1 MLRTGI
7 GGRFIQYFAIDT
19 IEGSRVTQAKLS
31 SCTRAKQCF
40 AVSRSSLISRE
51 VCSDYGSITIQ
62 CSMTADVIAK
72 SREVAYI
79 PNRYGSNYQYEEECE
94 QEYEQLIVDQE
105 TFVLVV
111 DNDNTDIPN
120 GLRIT
125 LTESQV
131 TELNKQLE
139 YLAEEQADQV
149 LAA

>member
-1 MLRTGI
+1 MNMMSKPEL
-7 GGRFIQYFAIDT
+7 FCPQLPKFEVASDV
-19 IEGSRVTQAKLS
+19 EVDGSLVSFDLKLG
-31 SCTRAKQCF
+31 CI
-40 AVSRSSLISRE
+40 V
-51 VCSDYGSITIQ
+51 IQ

-79 PNRYGSNYQYEEECE
+79 PKRYGSNYQYEEECE
-94 QEYEQLIVDQE
+94 QEYEQLVVDDE

-111 DNDNTDIPN
+111 HNDNTDIPN

>member
-1 MLRTGI
+1 MNMMSKPELFCPQLPKFEVANDVET
-7 GGRFIQYFAIDT
+7 D
-19 IEGSRVTQAKLS
+19 GSVVL
-31 SCTRAKQCF
+31 F
-40 AVSRSSLISRE
+40 ELVH
-51 VCSDYGSITIQ
+51 GSITIQ
-62 CSMTADVIAK
+62 CSMTANVVTK
-72 SREVAYI
+72 QREVSCI
-79 PNRYGSNYQYEEECE
+79 PSQYGSNYQYEDYCN
-94 QEYEQLIVDQE
+94 QDYEQLVVDEE

-139 YLAEEQADQV
+139 YFAEEQADQV

>member
-1 MLRTGI
+1 MNMMSKPELLCPQLPK
-7 GGRFIQYFAIDT
+7 FEVASDV
-19 IEGSRVTQAKLS
+19 EVDGSLVSFDLKLG
-31 SCTRAKQCF
+31 CI
-40 AVSRSSLISRE
+40 V
-51 VCSDYGSITIQ
+51 IQ
-62 CSMTADVIAK
+62 CSMTADVVTK
-72 SREVAYI
+72 SREVSYI
-79 PNRYGSNYQYEEECE
+79 PSQYGSNYQYEDYFN
-94 QEYEQLIVDQE
+94 QDYEQLVVDEE

-139 YLAEEQADQV
+139 YFAEEQADQELKV

>member
-1 MLRTGI
+1 MNMMSKPEL
-7 GGRFIQYFAIDT
+7 FCPQLPKFEVANDV
-19 IEGSRVTQAKLS
+19 EVNGSV
-31 SCTRAKQCF
+31 
-40 AVSRSSLISRE
+40 VSFDLKHGCI
-51 VCSDYGSITIQ
+51 VIQ
-62 CSMTADVIAK
+62 CSMTADVVNK

-79 PNRYGSNYQYEEECE
+79 PRRYGSNYQYEEECE
-94 QEYEQLIVDQE
+94 QEYEQLVVDEE

-139 YLAEEQADQV
+139 YFAEEQADQV
-149 LAA
+149 LTA

>member
-1 MLRTGI
+1 MNMMSKPEL
-7 GGRFIQYFAIDT
+7 FCPQLPKFEVSSE
-19 IEGSRVTQAKLS
+19 IEVDGSL
-31 SCTRAKQCF
+31 
-40 AVSRSSLISRE
+40 VSFDLKH
-51 VCSDYGSITIQ
+51 GSIEIQ
-62 CSMTADVIAK
+62 CSMTADVVTK

-79 PNRYGSNYQYEEECE
+79 PSRYGSNYQYEDYCD
-94 QEYEQLIVDQE
+94 QDYEQLVVDAE

-111 DNDNTDIPN
+111 HNDNTDITG

>member
-1 MLRTGI
+1 MNMMSKPEL
-7 GGRFIQYFAIDT
+7 FCPQLPKFEVSSE
-19 IEGSRVTQAKLS
+19 IEVDGSL
-31 SCTRAKQCF
+31 
-40 AVSRSSLISRE
+40 VSFDLKH
-51 VCSDYGSITIQ
+51 GSIEIQ
-62 CSMTADVIAK
+62 CSMTADVVAK
-72 SREVAYI
+72 SHEVAYI
-79 PNRYGSNYQYEEECE
+79 PSRYGSNYQYEDYCE
-94 QEYEQLIVDQE
+94 QEYEQLVVDEE

-111 DNDNTDIPN
+111 HNDNTDIPN

>member
-1 MLRTGI
+1 MNMMSKPEL
-7 GGRFIQYFAIDT
+7 FCPQLPKFDVSVDV
-19 IEGSRVTQAKLS
+19 EVDGSVVL
-31 SCTRAKQCF
+31 F
-40 AVSRSSLISRE
+40 ELV
-51 VCSDYGSITIQ
+51 YGSIVIQ
-62 CSMTADVIAK
+62 CSMTADVVNK
-72 SREVAYI
+72 SREAAYT
-79 PNRYGSNYQYEEECE
+79 PSRYGSNYQYEEECE
-94 QEYEQLIVDQE
+94 QEYEQLVVDEE

>member
-1 MLRTGI
+1 MNMMSKPELFCPQLPKFEVASDVET
-7 GGRFIQYFAIDT
+7 
-19 IEGSRVTQAKLS
+19 
-31 SCTRAKQCF
+31 
-40 AVSRSSLISRE
+40 
-51 VCSDYGSITIQ
+51 VCSVVLFDLVYGCIVIQ
-62 CSMTADVIAK
+62 CSMTADVVNK

-79 PNRYGSNYQYEEECE
+79 PSRYGSNYQYEEECE
-94 QEYEQLIVDQE
+94 QEYEQLIVDEE

-139 YLAEEQADQV
+139 YFAEEQADQV
-149 LAA
+149 VAA

>member
-1 MLRTGI
+1 MNMMSKPEL
-7 GGRFIQYFAIDT
+7 FCPQLPKFEVSAD
-19 IEGSRVTQAKLS
+19 IEVDGSL
-31 SCTRAKQCF
+31 
-40 AVSRSSLISRE
+40 VSFDLKHGCI
-51 VCSDYGSITIQ
+51 VIQ
-62 CSMTADVIAK
+62 CSMTADVVNK

-79 PNRYGSNYQYEEECE
+79 PNCYGSNYQYEEECE
-94 QEYEQLIVDQE
+94 QEYEQLVVDQE

-111 DNDNTDIPN
+111 DNDNTNIPN

-131 TELNKQLE
+131 TELNEQLE

>member
-1 MLRTGI
+1 MNMMSKPEL
-7 GGRFIQYFAIDT
+7 FCPQLPKFEVSSD
-19 IEGSRVTQAKLS
+19 IEVDGSV
-31 SCTRAKQCF
+31 
-40 AVSRSSLISRE
+40 VSFDLKHGCI
-51 VCSDYGSITIQ
+51 VIQ
-62 CSMTADVIAK
+62 CSMTADVVTK

-79 PNRYGSNYQYEEECE
+79 PSRYGSNYQYEDYCE
-94 QEYEQLIVDQE
+94 QEYEQLVVDEE

-111 DNDNTDIPN
+111 YNDNTDIPN

>member
-1 MLRTGI
+1 MNMMSKPEL
-7 GGRFIQYFAIDT
+7 FCPQLPKFEVSSD
-19 IEGSRVTQAKLS
+19 IEVDGSVVL
-31 SCTRAKQCF
+31 F
-40 AVSRSSLISRE
+40 ELV
-51 VCSDYGSITIQ
+51 YGCIVIQ
-62 CSMTADVIAK
+62 CSMTADVVTK

-79 PNRYGSNYQYEEECE
+79 PSRYGSNYQYEEECD
-94 QEYEQLIVDQE
+94 QEYEQLVVDEE

-111 DNDNTDIPN
+111 HNDNTDIPN

-149 LAA
+149 LSA